1 LNDPSIL
8 IQDAFVAGNWVKKE
22 KTFAVTAWTD
32 LAELIP
38 FPEPSTAQTL
48 VNVADCSVD
57 DFRHAIRT
65 AYDAQSAYYEQTTA
79 AQRGAFLRRW
89 YEAVLK
95 NVEDLATILSLENG
109 KTLEKAKGE
118 VLYAAS
124 FISWFAEE
132 ATRSYGYTIPSS
144 LPNTTLVSVREPV
157 GVCGII
163 TPWNFPAAMI
173 TRKVAPAV
181 AAGCAVVIKPPSET
195 PLTALALAKLAE
207 RCQIFPN
214 ILHVCP
220 TKDRAAASEL
230 ATSSLVNK
238 ISFTGSTGVG
248 KILAKLATGTLKKVS
263 LELGGNA
270 PLIVF
275 DDADLDLAVEGA
287 MVCKFRCSGQTCVC
301 ANRIL
306 VQKGVVEAFTQ
317 KLVTA
322 VSKLKMGPGLD
333 LSTTQGPLI
342 NQAAVDKV
350 LEHIEDGVKHGCKIE
365 TGGKQ
370 PQRPGFFCE
379 PTVLSGAKVN
389 MKVASDETFGP
400 LAAIFEFDSEE
411 DGLRLANNTE
421 FGLAGY
427 FFSSNANRCTRV
439 ARRMQVGMVGVNTG
453 KISAAEAPFGGV
465 KESGYGREGSLY
477 GMEEYQVI
485 KSITTGNLNS

>member
-1 LNDPSIL
+1 
-8 IQDAFVAGNWVKKE
+8 
-22 KTFAVTAWTD
+22 
-32 LAELIP
+32 
-38 FPEPSTAQTL
+38 
-48 VNVADCSVD
+48 
-57 DFRHAIRT
+57 
-65 AYDAQSAYYEQTTA
+65 
-79 AQRGAFLRRW
+79 
-89 YEAVLK
+89 
-95 NVEDLATILSLENG
+95 
-109 KTLEKAKGE
+109 
-118 VLYAAS
+118 
-124 FISWFAEE
+124 
-132 ATRSYGYTIPSS
+132 
-144 LPNTTLVSVREPV
+144 
-157 GVCGII
+157 
-163 TPWNFPAAMI
+163 MI
-173 TRKVAPAV
+173 TRKVAPAL

-207 RCQIFPN
+207 RCQVFPN

-248 KILAKLATGTLKKVS
+248 KILAKLATGTLKK
-263 LELGGNA
+263 
-270 PLIVF
+270 
-275 DDADLDLAVEGA
+275 
-287 MVCKFRCSGQTCVC
+287 TCVC

-322 VSKLKMGPGLD
+322 VFKLKMGPGLD
-333 LSTTQGPLI
+333 SSTTQGPLI

-350 LEHIEDGVKHGCKIE
+350 LEQFEDGVTHGCRIE
-365 TGGKQ
+365 IGGKQ
-370 PQRPGFFCE
+370 PQTPGFFCE